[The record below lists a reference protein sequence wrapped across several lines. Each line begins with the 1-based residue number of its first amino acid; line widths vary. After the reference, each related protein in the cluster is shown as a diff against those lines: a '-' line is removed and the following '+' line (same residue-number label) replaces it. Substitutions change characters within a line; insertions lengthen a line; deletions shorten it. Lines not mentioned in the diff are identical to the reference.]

1 MNRFAWIVLLLV
13 VVTPAVAQDDG
24 DEGLFDVNDIFG
36 DNSSGQIPPKV
47 DPVVEVRNWL
57 TRANAPVLEK
67 KQESP
72 LKKVYERELKALSK
86 PFEKRFGVS
95 LESAIALQAAARG
108 RRGATVTRANAGYV
122 NEVRRISEQLFDKTI
137 AALRIDQQGALRRYQ
152 SEQLRVIRQNAM
164 VATIASVGVTLTT
177 EQRTQL
183 EALYARESRL
193 RTLIIVES
201 KGEPHRNKVAS
212 LEAETNERVNGLLD
226 ESQKAALAE
235 GLGGSNSR

>member
-1 MNRFAWIVLLLV
+1 MNRFAWIVLLLIF
-13 VVTPAVAQDDG
+13 VTPAIAQDDG
-24 DEGLFDVNDIFG
+24 GDGLVDVNDIFG
-36 DNSSGQIPPKV
+36 ENSFGQIPPKV

-57 TRANAPVLEK
+57 TRASAPALEK

-72 LKKVYERELKALSK
+72 LKKVYEKELKALSK

-95 LESAIALQAAARG
+95 LESAIASQAAARG
-108 RRGATVTRANAGYV
+108 RRGTPVTRANAGYI
-122 NEVRRISEQLFDKTI
+122 NEVRRISEHLFDMTV

-152 SEQLRVIRQNAM
+152 SEQLRVTRQNAM
-164 VATIASVGVTLTT
+164 VATIASAGVTLTS

-183 EALYARESRL
+183 DALYARESRL

-212 LEAETNERVNGLLD
+212 LEAETNERVNRLLD
-226 ESQKAALAE
+226 DSQKAALAE
-235 GLGGSNSR
+235 LTAGSNSR